1 MLRRVALTFLVAIAV
16 CSVALCLWFQG
27 AVTQPLTVVED
38 GYELTVSRGAGLNVI
53 AEHLVES
60 NVLES
65 SLLLKIYAR
74 LYGLSDIKA
83 GDYQLSS
90 GETLVSLLAKLTSGA
105 VQQHKITF
113 PEGWTLKQWLFA
125 LAGAKGLDQT
135 LTGLTYSDIS
145 ERLTIS
151 HSNPEG
157 WFAPDT
163 YAYVSGDSDLS
174 ILRRAYQEMTDQLER
189 LWADR
194 EAGLP
199 YENPYEALIMASI
212 IEKETGVPEERPQ
225 IAGVFVL
232 RLQKG
237 MRLQTDPT
245 VIYGLGE
252 AFKGN
257 LTRQHLRQ
265 ASAYNTYLN
274 TGLPPTPIA
283 NPGVAAVKA
292 ALHPAV
298 GKAVFFVGKGDG
310 SHYFSTSL
318 EEHNK
323 AVRKYQ
329 IKNRA
334 KAYRSS
340 PLTDKPLTDKPL
352 PDESATSK

>member
-1 MLRRVALTFLVAIAV
+1 MLRRVALTFLAAIAV
-16 CSVALCLWFQG
+16 CAVALWWWFQE
-27 AVTQPLTVVED
+27 AIAQPLAIAAD

-53 AEHLVES
+53 ADDLVDES
-60 NVLES
+60 ILES
-65 SLLLKIYAR
+65 SLVLKIYAR

-83 GDYQLSS
+83 GGYQLSS

-113 PEGWTLKQWLFA
+113 PEGWTLKQWRAA

-135 LTGLTYSDIS
+135 LGGRTYRDIADS
-145 ERLTIS
+145 LAIS
-151 HSNPEG
+151 RTNPEG

-174 ILRRAYQEMTDQLER
+174 ILRRAYQQMAGQLES
-189 LWADR
+189 LWAER

-212 IEKETGVPEERPQ
+212 IEKETGVPDERPQ

-252 AFKGN
+252 GFQGN

-283 NPGVAAVKA
+283 NPGLAAIKA

-298 GKAVFFVGKGDG
+298 GKALFFVGKGDG
-310 SHYFSTSL
+310 SHYFSISL
-318 EEHNK
+318 DEHNR

-329 IKNRA
+329 IKSRA

-340 PLTDKPLTDKPL
+340 PLSDK
-352 PDESATSK
+352 SATTK